1 MTYSIKNYMSS
12 NQHLE
17 IIPSNITSDGTLSF
31 KGGQPVIQFII
42 GEQERFLIG
51 QSLRLSGKFTAFSSD
66 GAISTS
72 ATGLRMNEQIGV
84 YSCFNELHISSQRTA
99 QSIET
104 IRHYPRMMSSYLG
117 VTSSLQDGI
126 SHLDES
132 ALIDMNFASHQR
144 GVVENPTGLTTKN
157 SFCCPL
163 VCGLLNG
170 TDPIPLS
177 NAWGVGGL
185 DISIHLSPD
194 SNVFFSS
201 SSDTSAITGA
211 FYQLSDLKL
220 ICEVMTPAPDQL
232 SQIMRQTQNVFEYNS
247 IVSQFNTINSR
258 NGVLNFPLGV
268 SKCLGIFMNFVPASH
283 INNLEFDGTATL
295 PPTNSDGTRAEV
307 SQLVFTRGGERF
319 PLEYNLDTLQKDTPT
334 NPTMD
339 PQLVRNYMNAVMGF
353 TKIERTN
360 VSPFNNF
367 YEDYS
372 DPNNVYLYAKE
383 IVEGGAKFGIGV
395 NYDQI
400 SGEGVSFKDVPF
412 GLQMTSDIST
422 DSPQGVYLFAH
433 AKNTVVSTP
442 QGIQIIS

>member
-1 MTYSIKNYMSS
+1 MSS

-31 KGGQPVIQFII
+31 KNGQPVIQFIL

-51 QSLRLSGKFTAFSSD
+51 QSLRLCGKFTAFSGD

-72 ATGLRMNEQIGV
+72 ATGLRMNEQLGI

-126 SHLDES
+126 SHLNET
-132 ALIDMNFASHQR
+132 ALIDMNFASQQR
-144 GVVENPTGLTTKN
+144 GVIENPTQLNASGKN

-170 TDPIPLS
+170 TNPIPLS
-177 NAWGVGGL
+177 AAWGVGGL
-185 DISIHLSPD
+185 DISIHLAPD
-194 SNVFFSS
+194 SNVFFSN

-211 FYQLSDLKL
+211 FYELSDLKL
-220 ICEVMTPAPDQL
+220 VCEVMTPAPDQL
-232 SQIMRQTQNVFEYNS
+232 SQIMKQTQNVFEYNS

-268 SKCLGIFMNFVPASH
+268 SKCLGVFLNFVPASH
-283 INNLEFDGTATL
+283 INNLAFDGTATL

-307 SQLVFTRGGERF
+307 SQLIFTRGGERF
-319 PLEYNLDTLQKDTPT
+319 PLEYNLDTLQKDDVD
-334 NPTMD
+334 NITMD
-339 PQLVRNYMNAVMGF
+339 SQLVRNYMNAVMGF

-360 VSPFNNF
+360 VSPFNNY

-372 DPNNVYLYAKE
+372 EGVNSYVYAKE
-383 IVEGGAKFGIGV
+383 VVEGGVKFGIGV

-400 SGEGVSFKDVPF
+400 SGTGVSFKDVPF

-422 DSPQGVYLFAH
+422 DSPQGVFLFAH
-433 AKNTVVSTP
+433 TKNTVVSSP
-442 QGIQIIS
+442 QGIQVIS

>member
-1 MTYSIKNYMSS
+1 MSS

-31 KGGQPVIQFII
+31 KNGQPVVQFII
-42 GEQERFLIG
+42 GEQERYLIG
-51 QSLRLSGKFTAFSSD
+51 QSLRLCGKFTAYSAD

-72 ATGLRMNEQIGV
+72 ATGLRMNEQLGI
-84 YSCFNELHISSQRTA
+84 YSCFNELHISSQKTA

-126 SHLDES
+126 SHLNET
-132 ALIDMNFASHQR
+132 ALIDMNFALQQR
-144 GVVENPTGLTTKN
+144 GVIENPTQTSGRNGSGGN

-170 TDPIPLS
+170 TQPIPLS
-177 NAWGVGGL
+177 GAWGVGGL

-194 SNVFFSS
+194 SNVFFHN
-201 SSDTSAITGA
+201 TSATSTITNA
-211 FYQLSDLKL
+211 FYELSDVKL

-232 SQIMRQTQNVFEYNS
+232 SQIMKQTQNVFEYNS
-247 IVSQFNTINSR
+247 IVSQYNTINSR

-268 SKCLGIFMNFVPASH
+268 SKCMGVFINFVPASH
-283 INNLEFDGTATL
+283 INNLAFDGLATL

-307 SQLVFTRGGERF
+307 SQLIFTRGGERF
-319 PLEYNLDTLQKDTPT
+319 PLEYNIDTLQKDATG
-334 NPTMD
+334 NERMD
-339 PQLVRNYMNAVMGF
+339 AQLVRNYMNAVMGF

-367 YEDYS
+367 YEDYGS
-372 DPNNVYLYAKE
+372 GANLYNYAKE
-383 IVEGGAKFGIGV
+383 VTEGGAKFGVGV

-400 SGEGVSFKDVPF
+400 SGAGVSFRDVPF
-412 GLQMTSDIST
+412 GLQMTSDLST
-422 DSPQGVYLFAH
+422 DSPQGVFLFAH
-433 AKNTVVSTP
+433 CKNTVVSTP
-442 QGIQIIS
+442 QGIQVIS

>member
-1 MTYSIKNYMSS
+1 MSS

-31 KGGQPVIQFII
+31 RNGQPVIQFII
-42 GEQERFLIG
+42 GEQERYLIG
-51 QSLRLSGKFTAFSSD
+51 QSLRLCGKFTAYSSD

-72 ATGLRMNEQIGV
+72 ATGLRMNEQLGI

-126 SHLDES
+126 SHLNET
-132 ALIDMNFASHQR
+132 ALIDMNFAAQQR
-144 GVVENPTGLTTKN
+144 GVIENPTQLNASGKN

-170 TDPIPLS
+170 TSPIPLS

-194 SNVFFSS
+194 SNVFFSN
-201 SSDTSAITGA
+201 SSDTSAIAGA
-211 FYQLSDLKL
+211 FYELSDLKL
-220 ICEVMTPAPDQL
+220 VCEVITPAPDQL
-232 SQIMRQTQNVFEYNS
+232 SQIMKQTQNVFEYNS

-268 SKCLGIFMNFVPASH
+268 SKCMGVFLNFVPASH
-283 INNLEFDGTATL
+283 INNLAYDGTATL
-295 PPTNSDGTRAEV
+295 PPTNSDGTRAEI
-307 SQLVFTRGGERF
+307 SQLIFTRGGERF
-319 PLEYNLDTLQKDTPT
+319 PLEYNLDTLQKD
-334 NPTMD
+334 NADNITMD
-339 PQLVRNYMNAVMGF
+339 PQIVRNFMNAVMGF

-360 VSPFNNF
+360 VSPYNNY

-372 DPNNVYLYAKE
+372 EGTNEYVYAKE
-383 IVEGGAKFGIGV
+383 VRDGGVKFGIGV

-400 SGEGVSFKDVPF
+400 SGAGVSFKDLPF
-412 GLQMTSDIST
+412 GIQMTSDIST

-433 AKNTVVSTP
+433 CKNTIVSTP
-442 QGIQIIS
+442 QGIQVLN

>member
-1 MTYSIKNYMSS
+1 MSS

-31 KGGQPVIQFII
+31 KNGQPVVQFII
-42 GEQERFLIG
+42 GEQERYLIG
-51 QSLRLSGKFTAFSSD
+51 QSVRLTGKFTAFSSD

-72 ATGLRMNEQIGV
+72 ATGLRMNEQLGI
-84 YSCFNELHISSQRTA
+84 YSCFNELHISSQKTA

-126 SHLDES
+126 SHLNET
-132 ALIDMNFASHQR
+132 ALIDMNFALQQR
-144 GVVENPTGLTTKN
+144 GVVENPTPLTTKN

-170 TDPIPLS
+170 TSPIPLS
-177 NAWGVGGL
+177 GAWGVGGL
-185 DISIHLSPD
+185 DLSVHLSPD
-194 SNVFFSS
+194 SNVFFSNS
-201 SSDTSAITGA
+201 SVTTAINNA
-211 FYQLSDLKL
+211 YYELSDVKL
-220 ICEVMTPAPDQL
+220 VCEVMTPAPDQL
-232 SQIMRQTQNVFEYNS
+232 SRIMTQTQNVFEYNS
-247 IVSQFNTINSR
+247 IVAQYNTINSR

-268 SKCLGIFMNFVPASH
+268 SKCMGVFINFVPASH
-283 INNLEFDGTATL
+283 LNNLAFDGTATL

-307 SQLVFTRGGERF
+307 TQLIFTRGGERF
-319 PLEYNLDTLQKDTPT
+319 PLEYNIDTIQK
-334 NPTMD
+334 NESGNQQMD
-339 PQLVRNYMNAVMGF
+339 AQVVRNYMNAVMGF

-367 YEDYS
+367 YEEYGS
-372 DPNNVYLYAKE
+372 EYIYAKE
-383 IVEGGAKFGIGV
+383 IPEGGAKFGIGV

-400 SGEGVSFKDVPF
+400 SNAGVSFRDVPF

-422 DSPQGVYLFAH
+422 DSPQGVFLFAH
-433 AKNTVVSTP
+433 CKNTVVSTP
-442 QGIQIIS
+442 QGIQVIS

>member
-1 MTYSIKNYMSS
+1 MSS

-31 KGGQPVIQFII
+31 KNGQPVVQFII
-42 GEQERFLIG
+42 GEQERYLIG
-51 QSLRLSGKFTAFSSD
+51 QSLRLSGKFTAFSAD

-72 ATGLRMNEQIGV
+72 ATGLRMNEQLGI
-84 YSCFNELHISSQRTA
+84 YSCFNELHISSQKTA

-126 SHLDES
+126 SHLDET
-132 ALIDMNFASHQR
+132 ALIDMNFASQQR
-144 GVVENPTGLTTKN
+144 GVIENPTQLTTKN

-177 NAWGVGGL
+177 GAWGVGGL
-185 DISIHLSPD
+185 DISIHLAPD
-194 SNVFFSS
+194 SNVFFSN
-201 SSDTSAITGA
+201 SSDTSNITGA
-211 FYQLSDLKL
+211 FYQLSDVKL
-220 ICEVMTPAPDQL
+220 VCEVMTPAPDQL
-232 SQIMRQTQNVFEYNS
+232 SQIMKQTQNVFEYNS

-268 SKCLGIFMNFVPASH
+268 SKCLGVFLNFVPASH

-339 PQLVRNYMNAVMGF
+339 SQLVRNYMNAVMGF

-360 VSPFNNF
+360 ISPFNNF

-372 DPNNVYLYAKE
+372 EANNAYLFAKE
-383 IVEGGAKFGIGV
+383 VIEGGAKFGVGV

-400 SGEGVSFKDVPF
+400 SGEGVSFQQVPF

-422 DSPQGVYLFAH
+422 DSPQAVYLFAH
-433 AKNTVVSTP
+433 CKNTVVSTP
-442 QGIQIIS
+442 QGIQIIN

>member
-1 MTYSIKNYMSS
+1 MSS

-31 KGGQPVIQFII
+31 KNGQPVVQFII
-42 GEQERFLIG
+42 GEQERYLIG
-51 QSLRLSGKFTAFSSD
+51 QSLRLTGKFTAYSSD
-66 GAISTS
+66 GSISTS
-72 ATGLRMNEQIGV
+72 ATGLRMNEQLGI
-84 YSCFNELHISSQRTA
+84 YACFNELHISSQKTA

-126 SHLDES
+126 SHLNET
-132 ALIDMNFASHQR
+132 ALIDMNFALQQR
-144 GVVENPTGLTTKN
+144 GVIENPTQLTTKN

-170 TDPIPLS
+170 TQPIPLS

-194 SNVFFSS
+194 SNVFFSNS
-201 SSDTSAITGA
+201 SVTTGIA
-211 FYQLSDLKL
+211 NAYYELSDVKL

-232 SQIMRQTQNVFEYNS
+232 SQIMKQTQNVFEYNS
-247 IVSQFNTINSR
+247 IVSQYNTINSR

-268 SKCLGIFMNFVPASH
+268 SKCMGVFINFVPASH
-283 INNLEFDGTATL
+283 INNLAYDGTATL

-307 SQLVFTRGGERF
+307 TQLIFTRGGERF
-319 PLEYNLDTLQKDTPT
+319 PLEYNLDTIQKDDTG
-334 NPTMD
+334 NERMD
-339 PQLVRNYMNAVMGF
+339 AQLVRNYMNAVMGF

-360 VSPFNNF
+360 VSPYNNF
-367 YEDYS
+367 YEDYGS
-372 DPNNVYLYAKE
+372 DYLYSKE
-383 IVEGGAKFGIGV
+383 VTEGGVKFGIGV

-400 SGEGVSFKDVPF
+400 SGAGVSFKDVPF
-412 GLQMTSDIST
+412 GLQMTSDLST
-422 DSPQGVYLFAH
+422 DSPQGVFLFAH
-433 AKNTVVSTP
+433 CKNTVVSTP
-442 QGIQIIS
+442 QGIQVIS

>member
-1 MTYSIKNYMSS
+1 MSS

-31 KGGQPVIQFII
+31 KNGQPVIQFII
-42 GEQERFLIG
+42 GEQERYLIG
-51 QSLRLSGKFTAFSSD
+51 QSLRLTGK
-66 GAISTS
+66 S
-72 ATGLRMNEQIGV
+72 ATGLRMNEQLGI
-84 YSCFNELHISSQRTA
+84 YSCFNELHISSQKTA

-126 SHLDES
+126 SHLNET
-132 ALIDMNFASHQR
+132 ALIDMNFALQQR
-144 GVVENPTGLTTKN
+144 GVVENPTQLTTKN

-170 TDPIPLS
+170 TKPIPLS

-194 SNVFFSS
+194 SNVFFSNS
-201 SSDTSAITGA
+201 SATTGIA
-211 FYQLSDLKL
+211 NAYYELSDVKL

-232 SQIMRQTQNVFEYNS
+232 SQIMKQTQNVFEYNS
-247 IVSQFNTINSR
+247 IVSQYNTINSR

-268 SKCLGIFMNFVPASH
+268 SKCMGVFMNFVPASH
-283 INNLEFDGTATL
+283 INNLAYDGTATL
-295 PPTNSDGTRAEV
+295 PPTNNDGTRAEV
-307 SQLVFTRGGERF
+307 TQIIFTRGGERF
-319 PLEYNLDTLQKDTPT
+319 PLEYNLDTIQKDATG
-334 NPTMD
+334 NERMD
-339 PQLVRNYMNAVMGF
+339 AQLVRNYMNAVMGF

-367 YEDYS
+367 YEDYG
-372 DPNNVYLYAKE
+372 DDYLYSKE
-383 IVEGGAKFGIGV
+383 VTEGGVKFGVGV

-400 SGEGVSFKDVPF
+400 SGAGVSFKDVPF
-412 GLQMTSDIST
+412 GLQMISDIST
-422 DSPQGVYLFAH
+422 DSPQGVFLFAH
-433 AKNTVVSTP
+433 CKNTVVSTP
-442 QGIQIIS
+442 QGIQVIS

>member
-1 MTYSIKNYMSS
+1 MSS

-31 KGGQPVIQFII
+31 KNGQPVVQFII
-42 GEQERFLIG
+42 GEQERYLIG
-51 QSLRLSGKFTAFSSD
+51 QSLRLCGKFTAFSSD

-72 ATGLRMNEQIGV
+72 ATGLRMNEQLGI

-99 QSIET
+99 QAIET

-126 SHLDES
+126 SHLNET
-132 ALIDMNFASHQR
+132 ALIDMNFASQQR
-144 GVVENPTGLTTKN
+144 GVIENPTQLNASGKN

-201 SSDTSAITGA
+201 GSDTSAITGA
-211 FYQLSDLKL
+211 FYELSDLKL
-220 ICEVMTPAPDQL
+220 VCEVITPAPDQL
-232 SQIMRQTQNVFEYNS
+232 SQIMKQTQNVFEYNS

-268 SKCLGIFMNFVPASH
+268 SKCMGVFLNFVPASH
-283 INNLEFDGTATL
+283 INNLAFDGTATL
-295 PPTNSDGTRAEV
+295 PPTNSDGTRAEI
-307 SQLVFTRGGERF
+307 SQLIFTRGGERF
-319 PLEYNLDTLQKDTPT
+319 PLEYNLDTLQKDDAD
-334 NPTMD
+334 NITMD
-339 PQLVRNYMNAVMGF
+339 SQVVRNYMNAVMGF

-360 VSPFNNF
+360 VSPYNNY

-372 DPNNVYLYAKE
+372 EGTNAYVYAKE
-383 IVEGGAKFGIGV
+383 VRDGGVKFGVGV

-400 SGEGVSFKDVPF
+400 SGEGVSFKEVPF
-412 GLQMTSDIST
+412 GIQMTSDIST

-433 AKNTVVSTP
+433 CKNTVVSSP
-442 QGIQIIS
+442 MGIQVVN

>member
-1 MTYSIKNYMSS
+1 MSS

-31 KGGQPVIQFII
+31 KNGQPVVQFII
-42 GEQERFLIG
+42 GEQERYLIG
-51 QSLRLSGKFTAFSSD
+51 QSLRLTGKFTAFSSD

-72 ATGLRMNEQIGV
+72 ATGLRMNEQLGI
-84 YSCFNELHISSQRTA
+84 YSCFNELHISSQKTA

-126 SHLDES
+126 SHLNET
-132 ALIDMNFASHQR
+132 ALIDMNFALQQR
-144 GVVENPTGLTTKN
+144 GVVENPTQLTTKN

-170 TDPIPLS
+170 TAPIPLS
-177 NAWGVGGL
+177 GAWGVGGL
-185 DISIHLSPD
+185 DLSIHLSPD
-194 SNVFFSS
+194 SNVFFSNS
-201 SSDTSAITGA
+201 SSTTSINNA
-211 FYQLSDLKL
+211 YYELSDVKL

-232 SQIMRQTQNVFEYNS
+232 SQIMKQTQNVFEYNS
-247 IVSQFNTINSR
+247 IVSQYNTINSR

-268 SKCLGIFMNFVPASH
+268 SKCMGVFINFVPASH
-283 INNLEFDGTATL
+283 INNLAFDGTATL

-307 SQLVFTRGGERF
+307 SQLIFTRGGERF
-319 PLEYNLDTLQKDTPT
+319 PLEYNIDTIQKNDTG
-334 NPTMD
+334 NERMD
-339 PQLVRNYMNAVMGF
+339 AQVVRNYMNAVMGF
-353 TKIERTN
+353 TKIDRTN

-367 YEDYS
+367 YEDYGS
-372 DPNNVYLYAKE
+372 GGELYDYAKE
-383 IVEGGAKFGIGV
+383 VIEGGAKFGIGV

-400 SGEGVSFKDVPF
+400 SGAGVSFKDVPF

-422 DSPQGVYLFAH
+422 DSPQGVFLFAH
-433 AKNTVVSTP
+433 CKNTVVSTP
-442 QGIQIIS
+442 QGIQVVS

>member
-1 MTYSIKNYMSS
+1 MSS

-31 KGGQPVIQFII
+31 KNGQPVVQFII
-42 GEQERFLIG
+42 GEQERYLIG
-51 QSLRLSGKFTAFSSD
+51 QSLRLTGKFTAYSSD

-72 ATGLRMNEQIGV
+72 ATGLRMNEQLGV
-84 YSCFNELHISSQRTA
+84 YSCFNELHISSQKTA

-126 SHLDES
+126 SHLNET
-132 ALIDMNFASHQR
+132 ALIDMNFASQQR
-144 GVVENPTGLTTKN
+144 GVIENPTGLTTKN

-170 TDPIPLS
+170 TSPIPLS
-177 NAWGVGGL
+177 GAWGVGGL

-194 SNVFFSS
+194 SNVFFSADNS
-201 SSDTSAITGA
+201 ITNITGA
-211 FYQLSDLKL
+211 YYELSDVKL
-220 ICEVMTPAPDQL
+220 VCEVMTPAPDQL

-268 SKCLGIFMNFVPASH
+268 SKCLGVFMNFVPASH
-283 INNLEFDGTATL
+283 INNLLFDGTATL

-307 SQLVFTRGGERF
+307 EQIIFTRGGERF
-319 PLEYNLDTLQKDTPT
+319 PLEYNLDTLQKDAGT
-334 NPTMD
+334 NQTMD
-339 PQLVRNYMNAVMGF
+339 SQVVRNYMSAVMGF

-367 YEDYS
+367 YEDYGS
-372 DPNNVYLYAKE
+372 GGDLYLYAKE
-383 IVEGGAKFGIGV
+383 VTEGGAKFGIGC

-400 SGEGVSFKDVPF
+400 SGEGVSFQNVPF
-412 GLQMTSDIST
+412 GLQMISDITT
-422 DSPQGVYLFAH
+422 DSPQGVFLFAH
-433 AKNTVVSTP
+433 TKQTIVSSP
-442 QGIQIIS
+442 QGIQVIS

>member
-1 MTYSIKNYMSS
+1 MSS

-31 KGGQPVIQFII
+31 KNGQPVVQFII
-42 GEQERFLIG
+42 GEQERYLIG
-51 QSLRLSGKFTAFSSD
+51 QSLRITGKFTAFSSD

-72 ATGLRMNEQIGV
+72 ATGLRMNEQLGI
-84 YSCFNELHISSQRTA
+84 YSCFNELHISSQKTA

-126 SHLDES
+126 SHLNET
-132 ALIDMNFASHQR
+132 ALIDMNFALQQR
-144 GVVENPTGLTTKN
+144 GVVENPTQLTTKN

-170 TDPIPLS
+170 TAPIPLS
-177 NAWGVGGL
+177 GAWGVGGL
-185 DISIHLSPD
+185 DLSIHLSPD
-194 SNVFFSS
+194 SNVFFSNS
-201 SSDTSAITGA
+201 SQTTNINNA
-211 FYQLSDLKL
+211 YYELSDVKL

-232 SQIMRQTQNVFEYNS
+232 SQIMKQTQNVFEYNS
-247 IVSQFNTINSR
+247 IVSQYNTINSR

-268 SKCLGIFMNFVPASH
+268 SKCMGVFINFVPASH
-283 INNLEFDGTATL
+283 INNLAFDGTATL

-307 SQLVFTRGGERF
+307 TQLIFTRGGERF
-319 PLEYNLDTLQKDTPT
+319 PLEYNIDTIQKNNTG
-334 NPTMD
+334 NQMMD
-339 PQLVRNYMNAVMGF
+339 AQVVRNYMNAVMGF

-367 YEDYS
+367 YEEYGSDY
-372 DPNNVYLYAKE
+372 VYAKE
-383 IVEGGAKFGIGV
+383 ITEGGAKFGIGV

-400 SGEGVSFKDVPF
+400 SGAGISFKDVPF

-422 DSPQGVYLFAH
+422 DSPQGVFLFAH
-433 AKNTVVSTP
+433 CKNTVVSTS
-442 QGIQIIS
+442 QGIQVIS

>member
-1 MTYSIKNYMSS
+1 MSS

-31 KGGQPVIQFII
+31 KNGQPVVQFII
-42 GEQERFLIG
+42 GEQERYLIG
-51 QSLRLSGKFTAFSSD
+51 QSLRLTGKFTAFSSD

-72 ATGLRMNEQIGV
+72 ATGLRMNEQLGI
-84 YSCFNELHISSQRTA
+84 YSCFNELHISSQKTA

-126 SHLDES
+126 SHLNET
-132 ALIDMNFASHQR
+132 ALIDMNFALQQR
-144 GVVENPTGLTTKN
+144 GVVENPTQLTTKN

-170 TDPIPLS
+170 TSPIPLS
-177 NAWGVGGL
+177 GAWGVGGL
-185 DISIHLSPD
+185 DLSIHLSPD
-194 SNVFFSS
+194 SNVFFSNS
-201 SSDTSAITGA
+201 SSTTSINNA
-211 FYQLSDLKL
+211 YYELSDVKL

-232 SQIMRQTQNVFEYNS
+232 SQIMKQTQNVFEYNS
-247 IVSQFNTINSR
+247 IVSQYNTINSR

-268 SKCLGIFMNFVPASH
+268 SKCMGVFINFVPASH
-283 INNLEFDGTATL
+283 INNLAFDGTATL

-307 SQLVFTRGGERF
+307 TQLIFTRGGERF
-319 PLEYNLDTLQKDTPT
+319 PLEYNIDTIQKNDTG
-334 NPTMD
+334 NERMD
-339 PQLVRNYMNAVMGF
+339 AQVVRNYMNAVMGF

-367 YEDYS
+367 YEDYGS
-372 DPNNVYLYAKE
+372 GGELYDYAKDV
-383 IVEGGAKFGIGV
+383 VEGGAKFGIGV

-400 SGEGVSFKDVPF
+400 SGAGVSFKDVPF

-422 DSPQGVYLFAH
+422 DSPQGVFLFAH
-433 AKNTVVSTP
+433 CKNTVVSTP
-442 QGIQIIS
+442 QGIQVVS

>member
-1 MTYSIKNYMSS
+1 MSS

-31 KGGQPVIQFII
+31 KNGQPVVQFII
-42 GEQERFLIG
+42 GEQERYLIG
-51 QSLRLSGKFTAFSSD
+51 QSLRLTGKFTAFSSD
-66 GAISTS
+66 GSISTS
-72 ATGLRMNEQIGV
+72 ATGLRMNEQLGI
-84 YSCFNELHISSQRTA
+84 YSCFNELHISSQKTA

-126 SHLDES
+126 SHLNET
-132 ALIDMNFASHQR
+132 ALIDMNFALQQR
-144 GVVENPTGLTTKN
+144 GVVENPTQLTTKN

-170 TDPIPLS
+170 TSPIPLS
-177 NAWGVGGL
+177 GAWGVGGL
-185 DISIHLSPD
+185 DLSIHLSPD
-194 SNVFFSS
+194 SNVFFSNS
-201 SSDTSAITGA
+201 SSTTSINNA
-211 FYQLSDLKL
+211 YYELSDVKL

-232 SQIMRQTQNVFEYNS
+232 SQIMKQTQNVFEYNS
-247 IVSQFNTINSR
+247 IVSQYNTINSR

-268 SKCLGIFMNFVPASH
+268 SKCMGVFINFVPASH
-283 INNLEFDGTATL
+283 INNLAFDGTATL

-307 SQLVFTRGGERF
+307 TQLIFTRGGERF
-319 PLEYNLDTLQKDTPT
+319 PLEYNIDTIQKNDTG
-334 NPTMD
+334 NERMD
-339 PQLVRNYMNAVMGF
+339 AQVVRNYMNAVMGF

-367 YEDYS
+367 YEDYGS
-372 DPNNVYLYAKE
+372 GGELYDYAKDV
-383 IVEGGAKFGIGV
+383 VEGGAKFGIGV

-400 SGEGVSFKDVPF
+400 SGAGVSFKDVPF

-422 DSPQGVYLFAH
+422 DSPQGVFLFAH
-433 AKNTVVSTP
+433 CKNTVVSTP
-442 QGIQIIS
+442 QGIQVVS

>member
-1 MTYSIKNYMSS
+1 MST

-31 KGGQPVIQFII
+31 KNGQPVVQFII
-42 GEQERFLIG
+42 GEQERYLIG
-51 QSLRLSGKFTAFSSD
+51 QSLRLCGKFTAYSAD

-72 ATGLRMNEQIGV
+72 ATGLRMNEQLGI
-84 YSCFNELHISSQRTA
+84 YSCFNELHISSQKTA

-126 SHLDES
+126 SHLNET
-132 ALIDMNFASHQR
+132 ALIDMNFALQQR
-144 GVVENPTGLTTKN
+144 GVVENPSQLTTKN

-170 TDPIPLS
+170 TAPIPLS
-177 NAWGVGGL
+177 GAWGVGGL
-185 DISIHLSPD
+185 DLSIHLSPD
-194 SNVFFSS
+194 SNVFFSNS
-201 SSDTSAITGA
+201 SVTTGISGA
-211 FYQLSDLKL
+211 YYELSDVKL

-232 SQIMRQTQNVFEYNS
+232 SRIMSQTQNVFEYNS
-247 IVSQFNTINSR
+247 IVAQYNTINSR

-268 SKCLGIFMNFVPASH
+268 SKCMGVFINFVPASH
-283 INNLEFDGTATL
+283 INNLAFDGTATL
-295 PPTNSDGTRAEV
+295 PPTNSDGTRADI
-307 SQLVFTRGGERF
+307 SQLIFTRGGERF
-319 PLEYNLDTLQKDTPT
+319 PLEYNVDTLQKDASG
-334 NPTMD
+334 NERMD
-339 PQLVRNYMNAVMGF
+339 AQVVRNYMNAVMGF

-372 DPNNVYLYAKE
+372 PSTAADNLYVYAKE
-383 IVEGGAKFGIGV
+383 VIEGGSKFGIGV

-400 SGEGVSFKDVPF
+400 SGAGVSFRDVPF
-412 GLQMTSDIST
+412 GLQMTADISS
-422 DSPQGVYLFAH
+422 DSPQGVFLFAH
-433 AKNTVVSTP
+433 CKNTVVSTSA
-442 QGIQIIS
+442 GIQVIS

>member
-1 MTYSIKNYMSS
+1 MSS

-31 KGGQPVIQFII
+31 KNGQPVVQFII
-42 GEQERFLIG
+42 GEQERYLIG
-51 QSLRLSGKFTAFSSD
+51 QSLRLTGKFTAFSSD

-72 ATGLRMNEQIGV
+72 ATGLRMNEQLGI
-84 YSCFNELHISSQRTA
+84 YSCFNELHISSQKTA

-126 SHLDES
+126 SHLNET
-132 ALIDMNFASHQR
+132 ALIDMNFALQQR
-144 GVVENPTGLTTKN
+144 GVIENPTQLTTKN

-170 TDPIPLS
+170 TSPIPLS
-177 NAWGVGGL
+177 GAWGVGGL
-185 DISIHLSPD
+185 DLSIHLSPD
-194 SNVFFSS
+194 SNVFFSNS
-201 SSDTSAITGA
+201 SSTTSINNA
-211 FYQLSDLKL
+211 YYELSDVKL

-232 SQIMRQTQNVFEYNS
+232 SQIMKQTQNVFEYNS
-247 IVSQFNTINSR
+247 IVSQYNTINSR

-268 SKCLGIFMNFVPASH
+268 SKCMGVFINFVPASH
-283 INNLEFDGTATL
+283 INNLAFDGTATL

-307 SQLVFTRGGERF
+307 TQLIFTRGGERF
-319 PLEYNLDTLQKDTPT
+319 PLEYNIDTLQKNDTG
-334 NPTMD
+334 NERMD
-339 PQLVRNYMNAVMGF
+339 AQVVRNYMNAVMGF

-367 YEDYS
+367 YEDYGS
-372 DPNNVYLYAKE
+372 GGELYDYAKDV
-383 IVEGGAKFGIGV
+383 VEGGAKFGIGV

-400 SGEGVSFKDVPF
+400 SGAGVSFKDVPF

-422 DSPQGVYLFAH
+422 DSPQGVFLFAH
-433 AKNTVVSTP
+433 CKNTVVSTP
-442 QGIQIIS
+442 QGIQVVS

>member
-1 MTYSIKNYMSS
+1 MSS

-31 KGGQPVIQFII
+31 KNGQPVIQFII
-42 GEQERFLIG
+42 GEQERYLIG
-51 QSLRLSGKFTAFSSD
+51 QSLRLTGKFTAFSSD

-84 YSCFNELHISSQRTA
+84 YSCFNELHISSQKTA

-126 SHLDES
+126 SHLDET
-132 ALIDMNFASHQR
+132 ALIDMNF
-144 GVVENPTGLTTKN
+144 GVQQKGVIENPTGLTTKN
-157 SFCCPL
+157 SFCVPL

-170 TDPIPLS
+170 TSPIPLS
-177 NAWGVGGL
+177 SAWGVGGL
-185 DISIHLSPD
+185 DVSIHLSPD

-201 SSDTSAITGA
+201 GSDTSAIAGA
-211 FYQLSDLKL
+211 FYELSDVRLV
-220 ICEVMTPAPDQL
+220 CEVMSPAPDQL
-232 SQIMRQTQNVFEYNS
+232 SQLMSQTQNVFEYNS
-247 IVSQFNTINSR
+247 ITSMYNTINSR

-268 SKCLGIFMNFVPASH
+268 SKCLGVFMNFVPASH
-283 INNLEFDGTATL
+283 INNLLFDGTATL

-307 SQLVFTRGGERF
+307 EQIIFTRGGERF
-319 PLEYNLDTLQKDTPT
+319 PLEYNLDTLQKDAGT
-334 NPTMD
+334 NQTMD
-339 PQLVRNYMNAVMGF
+339 SQVVRNYMSAVMGF

-367 YEDYS
+367 YEDYGS
-372 DPNNVYLYAKE
+372 GGDLYLYAKE
-383 IVEGGAKFGIGV
+383 VTEGGAKFGIGC

-400 SGEGVSFKDVPF
+400 SGEGVSFQNVPF
-412 GLQMTSDIST
+412 GLQMISDITT
-422 DSPQGVYLFAH
+422 DSPQGVFLFAH
-433 AKNTVVSTP
+433 TKQTIVSSP
-442 QGIQIIS
+442 QGIQVIS